1 MEELKRAHEL
11 RVDESWSGQLI
22 ENQNTSS
29 ELMAKAQELQD
40 EINCMIDSREFTDAE
55 QCAVDKFLTFPGN
68 LRYFVFQ
75 LSQEDC

>member
-1 MEELKRAHEL
+1 MEELKKAHEL
-11 RVDESWSGQLI
+11 RVDEQSRGKLI

-40 EINCMIDSREFTDAE
+40 EISCIIDSREVTDAE
-55 QCAVDKFLTFPGN
+55 QCAVDTFLTFPVN
-68 LRYFVFQ
+68 YFLFQ